1 MRKNLIAMSVATLV
15 AGLGLAGGASAAV
28 FADLAGSTTP
38 TDATA
43 ETVTNGGIGHQL
55 IVPYY
60 NVQGGNATL
69 FNIVNTDTVNGK
81 AVKVRFRGASNSD
94 DVFDFQLYLSPSDMW
109 ATTLTK
115 AADGTATLATVDKSC
130 TIPNVVNGVSF
141 VTARLPSFLTPAQK
155 AQQTREGYIE
165 IFNMADIPPNLPT
178 AAGADPGPGTPN
190 PLFTAIKHVNG
201 QPPGCTGAA
210 INALA
215 ADPATVADAYALG
228 FRSPSTGLF
237 ANFTIIN
244 VPKSGAET
252 GEAVSITATVGPN
265 GPNGRGNIVF
275 FPQVAGNAAT
285 PNNFTADP
293 ALRTVKA
300 PVSAT
305 TVQDGAGG
313 AYAGSVPII
322 TASQFDLPDLSTPY
336 LLQTNLAVNGGAG
349 YGVPS
354 APIFQAEALTRSL
367 AVMNV
372 INEFITD
379 PVIAANTDWVFSLPT
394 RRYSVA
400 LDYRV
405 NPVTNAQRAFTKF
418 VNRDYFDASNSPVA
432 LSAATGMPQV
442 CVTTGGPGNNPPSI
456 VFYDREE
463 GTQIGNNFVI
473 SPNPPATAFS
483 LCGEANVLTFNAP
496 FGQSVLGAEISSANT
511 TVPNNV
517 TVGWAQVNTPGLTTG
532 ASPNLAG
539 GVAVG
544 NGLPILGKAYV
555 TARNNAVQ
563 AGFTTNFGGSWEHRY
578 QRPLVP

>member
-28 FADLAGSTTP
+28 FADNGAAPTTTP
-38 TDATA
+38 TNATA

-55 IVPYY
+55 IIPYY

-69 FNIVNTDTVNGK
+69 FNIVNTDLVNGK

-94 DVFDFQLYLSPSDMW
+94 DVFDFQLYLSPGDMW
-109 ATTLTK
+109 ATTITK

-130 TIPNVVNGVSF
+130 TIPNTVNGVNF
-141 VTARLPSFLTPAQK
+141 VTARLPAFLTAAQK
-155 AQQTREGYIE
+155 SQQTREGYVE
-165 IFNMADIPPNLPT
+165 IFNMADIPPLQPSAT
-178 AAGADPGPGTPN
+178 GADGPGAN
-190 PLFTAIKHVNG
+190 PLYTAIKHVNG
-201 QPPGCTGAA
+201 VPPGCASAA

-215 ADPATVADAYALG
+215 TDPATLAAAYGLG

-252 GEAVSITATVGPN
+252 GEAVSIAATVGAN

-275 FPQVAGNAAT
+275 FPQVAGAAAT
-285 PNNFTADP
+285 PDLYTADP
-293 ALRTVKA
+293 ALRTTAGVG
-300 PVSAT
+300 PT
-305 TVQDGAGG
+305 QVQNGAGL
-313 AYAGSVPII
+313 AYAGGTTPII
-322 TASQFDLPDLSTPY
+322 AASNFDLPDLSTPY
-336 LLQTNLAVNGGAG
+336 LLLAA
-349 YGVPS
+349 YPP
-354 APIFQAEALTRSL
+354 AAQDPINQAEALTRSL

-379 PVIAANTDWVFSLPT
+379 PEIAANTDWVFSLPT

-400 LDYRV
+400 LDYR
-405 NPVTNAQRAFTKF
+405 PATAAAVTNTQRAFTKF
-418 VNRDYFDASNSPVA
+418 INRDYFDATNSPVQ
-432 LSAATGMPQV
+432 LSASTGMPQI
-442 CVTTGGPGNNPPSI
+442 CVTTQST

-463 GTQIGNNFVI
+463 GTFVGSNFVI
-473 SPNPPATAFS
+473 SPNPPAPQFA
-483 LCGEANVLTFNAP
+483 LCGEANVLTFNSP
-496 FGQSVLGAEISSANT
+496 FGASVLGAEISSANT

-517 TVGWAQVNTPGLTTG
+517 TVGWAQVNTPGLATG
-532 ASPNLAG
+532 AAPNVG
-539 GVAVG
+539 G

-555 TARNNAVQ
+555 TARNNSVQ

-578 QRPLVP
+578 QRPTTP

>member
-28 FADLAGSTTP
+28 FADNGVATTTP
-38 TDATA
+38 TNATA
-43 ETVTNGGIGHQL
+43 ETVQNGGIGHQL
-55 IVPYY
+55 IIPYY

-69 FNIVNTDTVNGK
+69 FNIVNTDLVNGK
-81 AVKVRFRGASNSD
+81 AVKIRFRGASNSD
-94 DVFDFQLYLSPSDMW
+94 DVFDFQLYLSPGDMW

-130 TIPNVVNGVSF
+130 TIPNTINGTPF
-141 VTARLPSFLTPAQK
+141 VTARLPSFLTAAQK

-165 IFNMADIPPNLPT
+165 IFNMADIPPT
-178 AAGADPGPGTPN
+178 TPN
-190 PLFTAIKHVNG
+190 ADGSSSATANPLYTAIKHVNG
-201 QPPGCTGAA
+201 TPPGCSSAA

-215 ADPATVADAYALG
+215 TDPATLAAAYADG

-252 GEAVSITATVGPN
+252 GEAVSIAATVGVN
-265 GPNGRGNIVF
+265 GANGRGNIVF
-275 FPQVAGNAAT
+275 FPQVAGGAT
-285 PNNFTADP
+285 TPDSFTADP
-293 ALRTVKA
+293 ALRTVA
-300 PVSAT
+300 GGAT
-305 TVQDGAGG
+305 GVQNGSGG
-313 AYAGSVPII
+313 AYAGGTVPII
-322 TASQFDLPDLSTPY
+322 AASQFDLPDLSTPY
-336 LLQTNLAVNGGAG
+336 LLLAAYPPVA
-349 YGVPS
+349 
-354 APIFQAEALTRSL
+354 ADPINQAEALTRSL

-400 LDYRV
+400 LDYR
-405 NPVTNAQRAFTKF
+405 PATAAGVTNAQRAFTKF
-418 VNRDYFDASNSPVA
+418 INRDYFDSTNSPVA
-432 LSAATGMPQV
+432 LSSTTGMPQI
-442 CVTTGGPGNNPPSI
+442 CVTTQST

-463 GTQIGNNFVI
+463 GTFVGSSFVI
-473 SPNPPATAFS
+473 SPNPPAPQFA
-483 LCGEANVLTFNAP
+483 LCGETNVLTFNSP
-496 FGQSVLGAEISSANT
+496 FGASVLGAEISSANT

-532 ASPNLAG
+532 AAPNVG
-539 GVAVG
+539 G